1 MVLLDGLVPNITV
14 LNVTL
19 CKSQISKRL
28 SLPGSWPRRYMYH
41 LTEFRLTTDDDVT
54 FSFDHLQAIVM
65 PLIKLH
71 KLTLYIKQWTNY
83 NQQFLDTLI
92 KQYIGM

>member
-1 MVLLDGLVPNITV
+1 
-14 LNVTL
+14 
-19 CKSQISKRL
+19 
-28 SLPGSWPRRYMYH
+28 MYH

-92 KQYIGM
+92 KQYITHLRYFYCFIQTTNDINIEVNRFIKNKT